1 ELEERELVVLRLER
15 RDAELLVGD
24 APPGL
29 PLDGGVEL
37 LLRVVEPPLVDRAPG
52 LGDEELGAAPPLVRG
67 ERLHALERGDRLR
80 LVAARVGDARARSL
94 PGVVPVLVGDGRE
107 RLPGRLEVARR
118 GADLGGGEAHL
129 LRARVL
135 VARLLDRG
143 ARRLRAA
150 GGEAGE

>member
-1 ELEERELVVLRLER
+1 
-15 RDAELLVGD
+15 
-24 APPGL
+24 
-29 PLDGGVEL
+29 
-37 LLRVVEPPLVDRAPG
+37 
-52 LGDEELGAAPPLVRG
+52 
-67 ERLHALERGDRLR
+67 
-80 LVAARVGDARARSL
+80 
-94 PGVVPVLVGDGRE
+94 GDGRE

-150 GGEAGE
+150 GGEAGERIGRRERGVVAVFLERLLEGARGAVEVLLREEVADALRRRAHVGGLAAADRDGRDHVPVDEEVEAARERGEDDEAVDP